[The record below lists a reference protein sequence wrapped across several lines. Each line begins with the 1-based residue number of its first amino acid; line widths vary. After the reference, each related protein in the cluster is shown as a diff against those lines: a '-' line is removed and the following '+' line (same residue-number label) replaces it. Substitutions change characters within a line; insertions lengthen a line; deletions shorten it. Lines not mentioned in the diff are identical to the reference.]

1 VFIDGDVWTGTFIRV
16 HSGDRRLERQPAP
29 VLLASLPVYTAVRFG
44 NVLGSTGSVIPI
56 FQRQIKEGGPLTVT
70 DPEMRRYFMTIPEA
84 CQPDRLRWLHLYT

>member
-1 VFIDGDVWTGTFIRV
+1 LCHDLIAL
-16 HSGDRRLERQPAP
+16 SG
-29 VLLASLPVYTAVRFG
+29 SGGSNTKFTAVRFG